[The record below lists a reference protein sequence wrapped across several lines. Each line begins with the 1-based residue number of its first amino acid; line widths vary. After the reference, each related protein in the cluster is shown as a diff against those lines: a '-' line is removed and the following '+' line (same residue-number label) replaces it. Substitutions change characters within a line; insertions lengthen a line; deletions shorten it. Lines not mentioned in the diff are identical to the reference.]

1 VRRRIG
7 DDACT
12 PAEWWRARPSGIT
25 TKTMQDD
32 SPRTR
37 ADIEQPTASA
47 LVDSLHDVES
57 RLRRKSQL
65 LDAILEHM
73 VQGMMLVNQDH
84 VVELCNQRAIDLLGL
99 PPDLM
104 ARQPTFHEVL
114 EDQWS
119 TDEFVHTSEEIKAY
133 IRAGGLINQPRT
145 YERVRPDGRV
155 LEMHSV
161 EIEGGGILRTYT
173 DITARRRAEEQIR
186 HRARHDGLT
195 SLLNRESF
203 IELLGET
210 IMLSTHEGGAFAVH
224 YLDLDGFKPINDA
237 LGHAVGDQVLASVAQ
252 RMLGVASK
260 GDVVARMGGDE
271 FAILQGSVD
280 DPAQA
285 LGLTERLLHVLD
297 TPITIEGRE
306 IRIGLS
312 GGIALFPRHGVTPET
327 LIRNAD
333 AALYRVK
340 SAGGGAAQVSP
351 ESPVRA

>member
-1 VRRRIG
+1 MQ
-7 DDACT
+7 DD
-12 PAEWWRARPSGIT
+12 PPRARPDVEQCVASEIA
-25 TKTMQDD
+25 D
-32 SPRTR
+32 SR
-37 ADIEQPTASA
+37 
-47 LVDSLHDVES
+47 HDVEA
-57 RLRRKSQL
+57 RLRRKSEL

-104 ARQPTFHEVL
+104 ARHPTFVEVL
-114 EDQWS
+114 EFQWS
-119 TDEFVHTSEEIKAY
+119 TDEFIHTSEEIKAFV
-133 IRAGGLINQPRT
+133 RAGGLIDQPKS

-155 LEMHSV
+155 IEVHSV
-161 EIEGGGILRTYT
+161 ELDGGGILRTYT
-173 DITARRRAEEQIR
+173 DITARRRVEERIR

-210 IMLSTHEGGAFAVH
+210 IMRTTHEGGAFAVH

-237 LGHAVGDQVLASVAQ
+237 LGHAGGDLVLAAVAE
-252 RMLGVASK
+252 RMRGIARE
-260 GDVVARMGGDE
+260 GDTVARMGGDE

-312 GGIALFPRHGVTPET
+312 AGIALFPQHGVTPEA

-351 ESPVRA
+351 ESTTRA